1 MATLTIDETQYNID
15 ESNEDQVR
23 AYNELV
29 ANQNIQQQL
38 DYQLAVLKERSG
50 NMVSILKGLLVTE
63 NEQLEMAFSD
73 KEEVGDGEA
82 K

>member
-1 MATLTIDETQYNID
+1 MATLTIDETQYDID

-38 DYQLAVLKERSG
+38 DYQLAVLKDRSG
-50 NMVSILKGLLVTE
+50 TLVNILKGLLVTE
-63 NEQLEMAFSD
+63 ED
-73 KEEVGDGEA
+73 GDGEA

>member
-50 NMVSILKGLLVTE
+50 NMVNMLKGLLVTE
-63 NEQLEMAFSD
+63 ED
-73 KEEVGDGEA
+73 GDGEA

>member
-63 NEQLEMAFSD
+63 NEQLEMVFSD
-73 KEEVGDGEA
+73 KEEVGDG
-82 K
+82 

>member
-63 NEQLEMAFSD
+63 NEQLEMVFSD

>member
-1 MATLTIDETQYNID
+1 MATLTIDEKQYEID

-38 DYQLAVLKERSG
+38 DYQMAVLKDRSG
-50 NMVSILKGLLVTE
+50 TLVNILKGMLVTE
-63 NEQLEMAFSD
+63 EA
-73 KEEVGDGEA
+73 GDGED

>member
-1 MATLTIDETQYNID
+1 MATLTIDETQYDID

-38 DYQLAVLKERSG
+38 DYQLAVLKDRSG
-50 NMVSILKGLLVTE
+50 ALVNILKSMLVTE
-63 NEQLEMAFSD
+63 EA
-73 KEEVGDGEA
+73 GDGED

>member
-1 MATLTIDETQYNID
+1 MATLTIDEKQYDID
-15 ESNEDQVR
+15 ESNEDHVR

-50 NMVSILKGLLVTE
+50 NIVNILKGMLVTE
-63 NEQLEMAFSD
+63 ED
-73 KEEVGDGEA
+73 GDGEV

>member
-1 MATLTIDETQYNID
+1 MATLTIDETQYDID

-38 DYQLAVLKERSG
+38 DYQLAVLKDRSG
-50 NMVSILKGLLVTE
+50 ALVNILKGMLVTE
-63 NEQLEMAFSD
+63 EA
-73 KEEVGDGEA
+73 GDGED

>member
-63 NEQLEMAFSD
+63 ED
-73 KEEVGDGEA
+73 GDGEA

>member
-1 MATLTIDETQYNID
+1 MATLTIDEKQYDID

-50 NMVSILKGLLVTE
+50 NIVNILKGMLVTE
-63 NEQLEMAFSD
+63 ED
-73 KEEVGDGEA
+73 GDGEA

>member
-1 MATLTIDETQYNID
+1 MATLTIDETQYDID
-15 ESNEDQVR
+15 ESNKDQVR

-50 NMVSILKGLLVTE
+50 TLVNILKGLLVTE
-63 NEQLEMAFSD
+63 ED
-73 KEEVGDGEA
+73 GDGEA

>member
-1 MATLTIDETQYNID
+1 VLKGNIMATLTIDETQYDID

-38 DYQLAVLKERSG
+38 DYQLAVLKDRSG
-50 NMVSILKGLLVTE
+50 ALVNILKGMLVTE
-63 NEQLEMAFSD
+63 EA
-73 KEEVGDGEA
+73 GDGED

>member
-1 MATLTIDETQYNID
+1 MATLTIDEKQYEID

-29 ANQNIQQQL
+29 VNQNIQQQL
-38 DYQLAVLKERSG
+38 DYQMAVLKDRSG
-50 NMVSILKGLLVTE
+50 TLVNILKGMLVTE
-63 NEQLEMAFSD
+63 EA
-73 KEEVGDGEA
+73 GDGED

>member
-1 MATLTIDETQYNID
+1 MATLTIDETQYDID

-50 NMVSILKGLLVTE
+50 NMVNVLKGLLVTE
-63 NEQLEMAFSD
+63 ED
-73 KEEVGDGEA
+73 GDGEA